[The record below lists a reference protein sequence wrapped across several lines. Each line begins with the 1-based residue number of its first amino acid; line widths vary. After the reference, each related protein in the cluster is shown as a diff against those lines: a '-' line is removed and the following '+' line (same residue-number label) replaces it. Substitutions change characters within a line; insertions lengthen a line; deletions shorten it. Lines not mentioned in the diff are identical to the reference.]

1 VVLLNQNKYMFVIRF
16 KKLFIGLSIFFVA
29 ASIAAFAIFG
39 LPLGI
44 DFKGGSALDVQYS
57 GVRPATTAVSQAIEN
72 AGFDNALVQ
81 PVGEQGYM
89 IQTREVTDD
98 ERAAIVA
105 AAASV
110 DPAQTVT
117 QTSFTS
123 IGPSVGNELKH
134 KSIASI
140 ILVLI
145 AIILF
150 VAYAF
155 RKVSK
160 PISSWKYGIAVIIA
174 LVHDII
180 IPVGAFAILGHF
192 MGAQVDTLFIVALL
206 TTLGLS
212 VSDTIVVFDRIR
224 EHLNGSKANMPFPEL
239 VGESLSETF
248 ARSINT
254 SFVVLVMV
262 IALAVFGPATTR
274 LFAITLAIG
283 MFFGTYSSIFLAS
296 PLLVVMEG
304 NQGKKK

>member
-1 VVLLNQNKYMFVIRF
+1 VDLLLTKNNMFVIKF
-16 KKLFIGLSIFFVA
+16 KTLFISLSAFFVTA
-29 ASIAAFAIFG
+29 AIVSLIVFG

-44 DFKGGSALDVQYS
+44 DFKGGSALEVQYS
-57 GVRPATTAVSQAIEN
+57 GLRPTTAIVSAAVTK
-72 AGFDNALVQ
+72 AGFTNALVQ
-81 PVGEQGYM
+81 PVGTQGFM
-89 IQTREVTDD
+89 IETATITDSQ
-98 ERAAIVA
+98 RAALLTA
-105 AAASV
+105 ATV

-123 IGPSVGNELKH
+123 IGPSVGTELKR

-160 PISSWKYGIAVIIA
+160 PVSSWKYGIAVIIA
-174 LVHDII
+174 LIHDII
-180 IPVGAFAILGHF
+180 IPAGVFALLGHF
-192 MGAQVDTLFIVALL
+192 YGAQVDTLFIVALL

-212 VSDTIVVFDRIR
+212 VADTIVVFDRIR
-224 EHLNGSKANMPFPEL
+224 EHLKGSTASKSFPEL

-248 ARSINT
+248 VRSINT

-262 IALAVFGPATTR
+262 LSLAFFGPASTK
-274 LFAITLAIG
+274 LFAITLAVG

-296 PLLVVMEG
+296 PLLVVM
-304 NQGKKK
+304 QQAQKK

>member
-1 VVLLNQNKYMFVIRF
+1 MFVIKF
-16 KKLFIGLSIFFVA
+16 KTLFIGLSAFFVA
-29 ASIAAFAIFG
+29 VAIASLIIFG

-44 DFKGGSALDVQYS
+44 DFKGGSSLELQYT
-57 GVRPATTAVSQAIEN
+57 GARPSTAQVNNAVDK
-72 AGFDNALVQ
+72 AGFTDALVQ
-81 PVGEQGYM
+81 PVGDSGYM
-89 IQTREVTDD
+89 IQTHTLTDA
-98 ERAAIVA
+98 ERASLVS
-105 AAASV
+105 AASV
-110 DPAQTVT
+110 VPGQAVS

-123 IGPSVGNELKH
+123 IGPSVGTELKH
-134 KSIASI
+134 KAIASI

-160 PISSWKYGIAVIIA
+160 PVSSWKYGFAVIIA

-180 IPVGAFAILGHF
+180 IPTGVFALFGHF
-192 MGAQVDTLFIVALL
+192 LGAQVDTLFIVALL

-212 VSDTIVVFDRIR
+212 VADTIVVFDRIR
-224 EHLNGSKANMPFPEL
+224 EHLKGSQSSKAFPEL

-248 ARSINT
+248 VRSINT

-262 IALAVFGPATTR
+262 LALAIFGPETTK
-274 LFAITLAIG
+274 LFAITLAVG

-296 PLLVVMEG
+296 PLLVVMSSG
-304 NQGKKK
+304 QKKS

>member
-1 VVLLNQNKYMFVIRF
+1 MFVIRF
-16 KKLFIGLSIFFVA
+16 RKLFIGLSIFFVA
-29 ASIAAFAIFG
+29 VAIASLVIFK

-44 DFKGGSALDVQYS
+44 DFTGGSSLDVQYS
-57 GVRPATTAVSQAIEN
+57 ATRPATSDVVAAVEK
-72 AGFDNALVQ
+72 AGFTNALIQ
-81 PVGEQGYM
+81 PVGEQGFM
-89 IQTREVTDD
+89 IQTREVTDT

-110 DPAQTVT
+110 DPKQTVM
-117 QTSFTS
+117 QTSFTA

-134 KSIASI
+134 KAIASI

-155 RKVSK
+155 RNVSK
-160 PISSWKYGIAVIIA
+160 PVSSWKYGIAVIIA
-174 LVHDII
+174 LIHDII
-180 IPVGAFAILGHF
+180 IPAGAFALLGHF
-192 MGAQVDTLFIVALL
+192 LGAQVDTLFIVALL

-212 VSDTIVVFDRIR
+212 VADTIVVFDRIR
-224 EHLNGSKANMPFPEL
+224 EHLRGSKSNMPFPAL

-248 ARSINT
+248 VRSINT
-254 SFVVLVMV
+254 SLVVLVMV
-262 IALAVFGPATTR
+262 IALAVFGPSTTR

-304 NQGKKK
+304 SQKKK